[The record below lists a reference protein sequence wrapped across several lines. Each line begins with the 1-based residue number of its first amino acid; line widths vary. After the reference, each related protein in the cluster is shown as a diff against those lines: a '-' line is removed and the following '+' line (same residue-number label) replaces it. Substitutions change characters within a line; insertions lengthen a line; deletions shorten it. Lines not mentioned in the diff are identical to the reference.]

1 MKKKSI
7 SQQSNQI
14 KQAVKVLQQGGIIA
28 YPTEAVYGLGCDPKN
43 LSAVKKILEI
53 KQREKEKGL
62 ILIAANFD
70 QVKPYLQTLEK
81 EIEEK
86 LLNSWRVSET
96 PLTWLVPVKNDVSDY
111 LKGQFNTLAVRV
123 SKHPLVKELCE
134 KFNGAIVSTS
144 ANRSQQEAA
153 RTSVQV
159 KYIFE
164 NEIDFI
170 LEGETDTNAQ
180 PSEIRDALTD
190 KIIRTNIVIARPE

>member
-1 MKKKSI
+1 MKKKSV
-7 SQQSNQI
+7 SQKSNQI
-14 KQAVKVLQQGGIIA
+14 EQAVKVLQQGGIIA

-53 KQREKEKGL
+53 KQREKDKGL

-96 PLTWLVPVKNDVSDY
+96 PLTWLVPVKNDISDY

-144 ANRSQQEAA
+144 ANRSQQDAV
-153 RTSVQV
+153 RTSDQV

-164 NEIDFI
+164 TEIDFI
-170 LEGETDTNAQ
+170 LEGETDPNAQ